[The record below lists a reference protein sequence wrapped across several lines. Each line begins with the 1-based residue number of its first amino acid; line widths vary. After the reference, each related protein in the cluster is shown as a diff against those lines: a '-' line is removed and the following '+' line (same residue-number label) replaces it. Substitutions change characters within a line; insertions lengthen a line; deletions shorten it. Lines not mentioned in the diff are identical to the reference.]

1 MDTFCDI
8 NSRSVFI
15 VLWYKLVSF
24 GVFERFYFAK
34 KTQAMLLFLPI
45 YTTQAGGEFGSMCF
59 MMRDTL
65 AALSVSGTSLFR
77 ARAINI
83 IMWTGHGY

>member
-1 MDTFCDI
+1 
-8 NSRSVFI
+8 
-15 VLWYKLVSF
+15 
-24 GVFERFYFAK
+24 
-34 KTQAMLLFLPI
+34 MLLFLPI

-65 AALSVSGTSLFR
+65 AALSMSGTSLFR

-83 IMWTGHGY
+83 IMWTGQVFNIFDFRIDQL

>member
-1 MDTFCDI
+1 
-8 NSRSVFI
+8 
-15 VLWYKLVSF
+15 
-24 GVFERFYFAK
+24 
-34 KTQAMLLFLPI
+34 MLLFLPI

-77 ARAINI
+77 TRAIDI
-83 IMWTGHGY
+83 IMWTWHVFNIFDFRIDQLWRIFLVQKVFYL

>member
-1 MDTFCDI
+1 
-8 NSRSVFI
+8 VFF
-15 VLWYKLVSF
+15 VWYCSF
-24 GVFERFYFAK
+24 GLCLFASFAVLLVK